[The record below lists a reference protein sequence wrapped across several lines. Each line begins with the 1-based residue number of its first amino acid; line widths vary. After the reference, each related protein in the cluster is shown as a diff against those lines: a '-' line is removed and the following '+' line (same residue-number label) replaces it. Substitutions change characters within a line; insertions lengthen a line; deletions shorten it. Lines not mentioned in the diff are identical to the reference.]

1 MTDAADDVEA
11 FEGPDL
17 ERLRK
22 AAALMPVKER
32 LEKYRKIDRIVLHP
46 KQRAFVDLGSSVSER
61 ALFAGSQQGKS
72 MTGAYEMVQHLT
84 GDYEPAWHGRRFPR
98 AVNAWAIG
106 PSAQHVR
113 DVMQAKLCGNVNV
126 LDGLI
131 PLESYADKRPSRSH
145 ALSDMFDQ
153 IRVKHK
159 SGGESLLTFKSFEQ
173 GREKLQGAGV
183 DVIWTDED
191 CPVDIFTELV
201 ARTIATAGMVY
212 ATFTP
217 IKGCLPVAQRF
228 LQEQS
233 PSRGHVIME
242 LKDAL
247 HIPVERHA
255 EIIASIPEHERDA
268 RVYGIPSAG
277 EGKVFQVSE
286 DMIKEVLN
294 PSSVPEYWPLAWALD
309 FGHTKNHPFAA
320 VLGAWDRTNDIIH
333 IIHALRVHGGLP
345 INHASAMRSAL
356 NGLAADVTVI
366 WPHDGHAPSRESN
379 RSTMQLYKA
388 EGLRMQPD
396 HATFEKG
403 GFDFEAGLSLM
414 HGRLASSKLRV
425 AAHLTEWF
433 QEYRM
438 YHRIGGLV
446 NKINDDLMSA
456 TRILCMSIR
465 KAKELQNHRPWFES
479 GIPYRQPRERNNGP
493 PPNDD
498 YDIFNPT
505 GE

>member
-1 MTDAADDVEA
+1 MTEAADEFD
-11 FEGPDL
+11 GPDL
-17 ERLRK
+17 EKLRK
-22 AAALMPVKER
+22 AAALMSIKER

-46 KQRAFVDLGSSVSER
+46 KQREFINLGCSVSER

-72 MTGAYEMVQHLT
+72 TVGAYELVYHLT
-84 GDYEPAWHGRRFPR
+84 GDYPPDWQGRRFNR
-98 AVNAWAIG
+98 VINAWAIG

-113 DVMQAKLCGNVNV
+113 DVMQAKLCGNIDA

-131 PLESYADKRPSRSH
+131 PLEAYDPGHRPSRSH
-145 ALSDMFDQ
+145 ALGDMFDQ
-153 IRVKHK
+153 VRVKHK
-159 SGGESLLTFKSFEQ
+159 SRGVSLLTFKSFEQ
-173 GREKLQGAGV
+173 GREKLQGAGI

-191 CPVDIFTELV
+191 CPVEIWTELV
-201 ARTIATAGMVY
+201 ARTIATAGIVF

-233 PSRGHVIME
+233 PSRGHVIMQ
-242 LKDAL
+242 LTDAL

-255 EIIASIPEHERDA
+255 EIIAQIPEHERDA

-286 DMIKEVLN
+286 DMIKEALN
-294 PSSVPEYWPLAWALD
+294 PANVPDYWPLAWAID

-320 VLGAWDRTNDIIH
+320 VLGAWDRSNDIIH
-333 IIHALRVHGGLP
+333 VIHALRVHGGLP

-356 NGLAADVTVI
+356 NGLAADVVVI

-379 RSTMQLYKA
+379 RPTMQLYKV
-388 EGLRMQPD
+388 EGLRMLPD

-438 YHRIGGLV
+438 YHRVGGLV

-465 KAKELQNHRPWFES
+465 KAKEMDNHRPWFQPGE
-479 GIPYRQPRERNNGP
+479 PYRKPGSGRNGP
-493 PPNDD
+493 PPPAPDE
-498 YDIFNPT
+498 INPWT
-505 GE
+505 GQ